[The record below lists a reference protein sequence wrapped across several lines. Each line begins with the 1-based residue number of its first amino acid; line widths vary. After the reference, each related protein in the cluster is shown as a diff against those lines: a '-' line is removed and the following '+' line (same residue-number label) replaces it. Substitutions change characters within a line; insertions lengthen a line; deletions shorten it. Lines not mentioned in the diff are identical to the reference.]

1 MKNKLLLSS
10 ALVGSL
16 AITGVA
22 SAQTTISGSLDL
34 SYKTISNSG
43 GANSVTKETDS
54 GFGRESQINI
64 ANKGKLS
71 NGMDYAAGFSL
82 EFDGKSGATTGD
94 ATSATTVGAATQ
106 GNIQRISR
114 ENIFI
119 DVISGNTTLSVG
131 MDHLNNMS
139 FSSAPRV
146 AQNASTTV
154 ANAQLVTAATG
165 DVAASNT
172 SGGVAYQFYPGA
184 TSLGA
189 SNYMGIGVQQVT
201 PFGVITGQYF
211 PRANAQQAGNDGVA
225 RGSAKDAYELH
236 YRGDLGVKG
245 LTANVGYNVV
255 NHATASA
262 TQNEKQKGLAYGLGY
277 NFGQFAIGAQRNKTD
292 NGLAG
297 ASTAKIDTKS
307 TELGATFAATKDIS
321 LGITH
326 VKTEG
331 TFRATT
337 AMAAD
342 EKIVSGTIGYNLGAV
357 TLSATYAE
365 LKDARGVSGN
375 DSEIVLVRAGTRF

>member
-16 AITGVA
+16 AITGLA

-43 GANSVTKETDS
+43 DKTKETDA

-82 EFDGKSGATTGD
+82 EFDGRSGAAGPQNE
-94 ATSATTVGAATQ
+94 TSVQ
-106 GNIQRISR
+106 GNVQRVSR

-119 DVISGNTTLSVG
+119 DVISGTTTLSVG
-131 MDHLNNMS
+131 ADHLNNMS

-146 AQNASTTV
+146 AQHASTTV
-154 ANAQLVTAATG
+154 ASAQLVTNSNV
-165 DVAASNT
+165 DVSASAT

-189 SNYMGIGVQQVT
+189 SNYMGLGVQQVT
-201 PFGVITGQYF
+201 PFGTITGQYF
-211 PRANAQQAGNDGVA
+211 PKASNVQASNDGVA
-225 RGSAKDAYELH
+225 RTSVKDAYELH

-245 LTANVGYNVV
+245 LSANVGYNTV
-255 NHATASA
+255 NHATATT
-262 TQNEKQKGLAYGLGY
+262 TQSEKQKGVAYGVGY
-277 NFGQFAIGAQRNKTD
+277 NFGQFAVGAQRNKTD
-292 NGLAG
+292 NGN
-297 ASTAKIDTKS
+297 STIATKIDTKS

-331 TFRATT
+331 NFWH
-337 AMAAD
+337 AMPTD

-365 LKDARGVSGN
+365 IQDARGISGN
-375 DSEIVLVRAGTRF
+375 DSDIVLVRAGTRF

>member
-22 SAQTTISGSLDL
+22 SAQTTITGSLDL
-34 SYKTISNSG
+34 SYKTISNKG
-43 GANSVTKETDS
+43 TITRETDA

-64 ANKGKLS
+64 ANKGKLN
-71 NGMDYAAGFSL
+71 NGMNYAAGFSL
-82 EFDGKSGATTGD
+82 EFDGKSGA
-94 ATSATTVGAATQ
+94 AASAGNDGAGTQ
-106 GNIQRISR
+106 PNIQRISR
-114 ENIFI
+114 ENVFI
-119 DVISGNTTLSVG
+119 DVISGNTTFSVG
-131 MDHLNNMS
+131 LDHLNNMS

-146 AQNASTTV
+146 AQNAATT
-154 ANAQLVTAATG
+154 AGSAQLVTSGSA

-184 TSLGA
+184 ASLGS

-201 PFGVITGQYF
+201 PIGVITGQYF
-211 PRANAQQAGNDGVA
+211 PRASAQQAGNDGVA
-225 RGSAKDAYELH
+225 RVNAKDAYELH

-245 LTANVGYNVV
+245 LSANIGYNVI
-255 NHATASA
+255 NHATASS
-262 TQNEKQKGLAYGLGY
+262 TQSEKQKGVAFGLGY

-292 NGLAG
+292 NGVKG
-297 ASTAKIDTKS
+297 ASTAKVDTKS

-331 TFRATT
+331 TIRQTT
-337 AMAAD
+337 AMATD
-342 EKIVSGTIGYNLGAV
+342 EKIISGTIGYNLGAV
-357 TLSATYAE
+357 TLSATIAE
-365 LKDARGVSGN
+365 IQDARGVAGN
-375 DSEIVLVRAGTRF
+375 DSDIVLIRAGTRF

>member
-22 SAQTTISGSLDL
+22 SAQTTITGSLDL

-43 GANSVTKETDS
+43 SITKETDA

-71 NGMDYAAGFSL
+71 NGMNYAAGFSL
-82 EFDGKSGATTGD
+82 EFDGKAG
-94 ATSATTVGAATQ
+94 GAASAGNNGTSTQ
-106 GNIQRISR
+106 PNIQRISR
-114 ENIFI
+114 ENVFI
-119 DVISGNTTLSVG
+119 DVISGNTTFSVG
-131 MDHLNNMS
+131 LDHLNNMS

-146 AQNASTTV
+146 AQNAGTT
-154 ANAQLVTAATG
+154 AASAQLVTSAG
-165 DVAASNT
+165 VDVSADNN

-184 TSLGA
+184 TSLA
-189 SNYMGIGVQQVT
+189 SSNFMGIGVQQVT
-201 PFGVITGQYF
+201 PFGTITGQYF
-211 PRANAQQAGNDGVA
+211 PRASAQQASNDGVA
-225 RGSAKDAYELH
+225 RVNAKDAYELH

-245 LTANVGYNVV
+245 LSANIGYNVV
-255 NHATASA
+255 NNATASA
-262 TQNEKQKGLAYGLGY
+262 TQDEKQKGVAYGLGY
-277 NFGQFAIGAQRNKTD
+277 NFGQFAIGAQRNKSD
-292 NGLAG
+292 NGVNG
-297 ASTAKIDTKS
+297 ASTTKIDTKS

-331 TFRATT
+331 TIRQTT
-337 AMAAD
+337 AMATD

-365 LKDARGVSGN
+365 IQDARGVSGN
-375 DSEIVLVRAGTRF
+375 DSDIVLIRAGTRF

>member
-22 SAQTTISGSLDL
+22 SAQTTITGSLDL
-34 SYKTISNSG
+34 SYKTISNAGSI
-43 GANSVTKETDS
+43 TKQTDS

-82 EFDGKSGATTGD
+82 EFDGKSGAAMGISD
-94 ATSATTVGAATQ
+94 SVNNAGSSAQ
-106 GNIQRISR
+106 SNIQRLSR
-114 ENIFI
+114 ENVFI
-119 DVISGNTTLSVG
+119 DVISGTTTLSVG

-154 ANAQLVTAATG
+154 ASAQLVTNTTG
-165 DVAASNT
+165 DVAAGPS
-172 SGGVAYQFYPGA
+172 SGGTAYQFYPGIA
-184 TSLGA
+184 SLGA
-189 SNYMGIGVQQVT
+189 SNYMGLGIQQVT
-201 PFGVITGQYF
+201 PFGTITGQYF
-211 PRANAQQAGNDGVA
+211 PKASAQQAGNDGVA
-225 RGSAKDAYELH
+225 RVSALDAYELH

-245 LTANVGYNVV
+245 LSANIGYNVV
-255 NHATASA
+255 NNATAVT
-262 TQNEKQKGLAYGLGY
+262 TQSEKQKGVAYGVGY
-277 NFGQFAIGAQRNKTD
+277 NFGQFAVGAQRNKTD
-292 NGLAG
+292 NGVTAG
-297 ASTAKIDTKS
+297 TATKIDTKS

-331 TFRATT
+331 TIRQTT
-337 AMAAD
+337 AMVAD

-365 LKDARGVSGN
+365 IQDARGVSGN
-375 DSEIVLVRAGTRF
+375 DSDIVLVRAGTRF

>member
-22 SAQTTISGSLDL
+22 SAQTTITGSLDL
-34 SYKTISNSG
+34 SYKTISNTGSI
-43 GANSVTKETDS
+43 TKQTDA

-82 EFDGKSGATTGD
+82 EFDGKSAGKTPADD
-94 ATSATTVGAATQ
+94 AAIQA
-106 GNIQRISR
+106 NIQRASR

-119 DVISGNTTLSVG
+119 DVINGGTTLSVG

-146 AQNASTTV
+146 AQHAGTTV
-154 ANAQLVTAATG
+154 ASAQLNPVDT
-165 DVAASNT
+165 DVAASAST
-172 SGGVAYQFYPGA
+172 GGTAYQFYPGA

-189 SNYMGIGVQQVT
+189 SNYMGIGIQQVT
-201 PFGVITGQYF
+201 PFGTITGQYF
-211 PRANAQQAGNDGVA
+211 PKASAQQAANDGVA
-225 RGSAKDAYELH
+225 RTAVKDAYELH

-245 LTANVGYNVV
+245 LSANIGYNVV

-262 TQNEKQKGLAYGLGY
+262 TQSEKQKGVAYGLGY
-277 NFGQFAIGAQRNKTD
+277 NFGQFAVGAQRNKTD
-292 NGLAG
+292 NGTTTT
-297 ASTAKIDTKS
+297 ASKIDTKS

-331 TFRATT
+331 TYYHTAT
-337 AMAAD
+337 AD

-365 LKDARGVSGN
+365 VKDARAISGN

>member
-22 SAQTTISGSLDL
+22 SAQTTITGSLDL
-34 SYKTISNSG
+34 SYKTISNAG
-43 GANSVTKETDS
+43 GLTKQTDS

-82 EFDGKSGATTGD
+82 EFDGKSGA
-94 ATSATTVGAATQ
+94 AMSLSNTSQNAGSSAQ
-106 GNIQRISR
+106 SNIQRISR
-114 ENIFI
+114 ENMYI
-119 DVISGNTTLSVG
+119 DVLSGKTTFSVG

-146 AQNASTTV
+146 AQNASTT
-154 ANAQLVTAATG
+154 AASAQLITTSDG
-165 DVAASNT
+165 DVSASDT

-184 TSLGA
+184 AALGS
-189 SNYMGIGVQQVT
+189 SNFMGLGVQQVT
-201 PFGVITGQYF
+201 PFGTITGQYF
-211 PRANAQQAGNDGVA
+211 PKASAQQASNDGVA
-225 RGSAKDAYELH
+225 RTAVKDAYELH

-245 LTANVGYNVV
+245 LSANIGYNVI

-262 TQNEKQKGLAYGLGY
+262 TQSEKQKGTAYGLGY
-277 NFGQFAIGAQRNKTD
+277 NFGQFAIGAQINKTD
-292 NGLAG
+292 NGVTG
-297 ASTAKIDTKS
+297 ASTAKVDTKS

-331 TFRATT
+331 TIRQTT
-337 AMAAD
+337 AMATD

-357 TLSATYAE
+357 TLSATYGE
-365 LKDARGVSGN
+365 IQDARGVRGN
-375 DSEIVLVRAGTRF
+375 DSDIVLIRAGTRF

>member
-16 AITGVA
+16 AITGLA

-43 GANSVTKETDS
+43 TRTKETDS
-54 GFGRESQINI
+54 GFGRETQINL

-82 EFDGKSGATTGD
+82 EFDGKSGAGLGDNTSVTTSQ
-94 ATSATTVGAATQ
+94 TSVQ
-106 GNIQRISR
+106 SNLQRVSR
-114 ENIFI
+114 ENVFI
-119 DVISGNTTLSVG
+119 DVISGTTTLSVG

-146 AQNASTTV
+146 AQNTSTT
-154 ANAQLVTAATG
+154 AASAQLVTASSQ
-165 DVAASNT
+165 DVPASDS

-201 PFGVITGQYF
+201 PFGTITGQYF

-225 RGSAKDAYELH
+225 RVAAKDAYELH

-245 LTANVGYNVV
+245 LTANAGYNVV

-262 TQNEKQKGLAYGLGY
+262 TQNEKQKGIAYGIGY
-277 NFGQFAIGAQRNKTD
+277 NFGQFAVGANINKTD
-292 NGLAG
+292 NGVVG
-297 ASTAKIDTKS
+297 ASTAKIDTKA

-365 LKDARGVSGN
+365 IQDARGVSGN
-375 DSEIVLVRAGTRF
+375 DSDIVLVRAGTRF

>member
-43 GANSVTKETDS
+43 SITKETDA

-82 EFDGKSGATTGD
+82 EFDGKSGAVSSAGD
-94 ATSATTVGAATQ
+94 NAQGTQ
-106 GNIQRISR
+106 PNIQRISR
-114 ENIFI
+114 ENVFI

-146 AQNASTTV
+146 AQNASTTT
-154 ANAQLVTAATG
+154 ANAQLVTTSGA
-165 DVAASNT
+165 DVSASNT

-245 LTANVGYNVV
+245 LNANVGYNVV

-262 TQNEKQKGLAYGLGY
+262 TQNEKQKGIAYGLGY
-277 NFGQFAIGAQRNKTD
+277 NFGQFAIGAQRNKSD
-292 NGLAG
+292 NGVVG
-297 ASTAKIDTKS
+297 ASTAKVDTKS

-331 TFRATT
+331 TFRQTT

-365 LKDARGVSGN
+365 IQDARGVSGN
-375 DSEIVLVRAGTRF
+375 DSDIVLIRAGTRF